1 MVSLT
6 ISKATVVHI
15 YGDSPSLPSVVLEAS
30 KTLNDKTLEC
40 LLWSSTFKLCN

>member
-6 ISKATVVHI
+6 VSKVLATVVHT

-40 LLWSSTFKLCN
+40 LLWSSTFK

>member
-6 ISKATVVHI
+6 ISKGLATVVHI

-40 LLWSSTFKLCN
+40 LLWSSTFK